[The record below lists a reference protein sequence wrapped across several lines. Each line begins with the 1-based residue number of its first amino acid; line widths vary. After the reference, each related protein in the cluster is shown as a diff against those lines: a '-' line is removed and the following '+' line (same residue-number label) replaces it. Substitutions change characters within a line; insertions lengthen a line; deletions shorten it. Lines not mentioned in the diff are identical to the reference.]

1 MPLVQIAATAES
13 QTANTMRMV
22 RAFAP
27 KGSKVVEEYGLDPGK
42 TATTSCPRARSRSS
56 PRR

>member
-1 MPLVQIAATAES
+1 MPLVQIVATAES

-27 KGSKVVEEYGLDPGK
+27 KGSKVVVEHGLH
-42 TATTSCPRARSRSS
+42 ARSNYVVVQRS
-56 PRR
+56 